1 MGFRFRKSVKI
12 GKGVRLNV
20 GKRSAG
26 VSFGG
31 RRGGVSINSR
41 SGARARVSI
50 PGTGISYSTK
60 LGGGKKRKTT
70 FSSAAWARTPA
81 RTSSWTAYN
90 ANTESRKPKNPPK
103 PPKSPK
109 IYLPCGI
116 IMVVTGILLLFLF
129 WPLGLVA
136 IAIGIYYITCGPKI
150 YADLV
155 AKYKAVHPDY
165 KEGT

>member
-60 LGGGKKRKTT
+60 LGGGKKRKVT
-70 FSSAAWARTPA
+70 SSPAARARTPA
-81 RTSSWTAYN
+81 RTSTWTASN
-90 ANTESRKPKNPPK
+90 VSAESKKPKNPFK

-116 IMVVTGILLLFLF
+116 TMVILGILLLLLL
-129 WPLGLVA
+129 WPLGLAA
-136 IAIGIYYITCGPKI
+136 IGIGIYYITCGPKI